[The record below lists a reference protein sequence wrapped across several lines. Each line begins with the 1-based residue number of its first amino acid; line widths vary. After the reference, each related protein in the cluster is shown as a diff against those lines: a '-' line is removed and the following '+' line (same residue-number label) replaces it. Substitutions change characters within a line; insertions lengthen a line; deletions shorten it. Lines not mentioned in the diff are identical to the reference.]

1 MLSCLKKKNNRSVG
15 KVILL
20 SLILDGS
27 NFFWSE
33 TLFLLGINGCLS
45 PDKIKGIRD

>member
-1 MLSCLKKKNNRSVG
+1 MLSCLKKKQQKSWQSHSFV
-15 KVILL
+15 
-20 SLILDGS
+20 LDTRWVK
-27 NFFWSE
+27 FFWSE

>member
-27 NFFWSE
+27 NFFG
-33 TLFLLGINGCLS
+33 LKLYFFLELM
-45 PDKIKGIRD
+45 DV